1 MCVWLAFSV
10 ILLCWTSDNMFLWI
24 QSQVF
29 QSRSVPYNRVLRMG
43 ERGPVILHL
52 SNFFIWSV
60 DSIEG
65 IQGIWAEA
73 YFVIAINAVSTKK
86 RTWNLCQYR
95 KLSGLFHFKV
105 SNSEALN
112 PFRVL
117 RRKLRTNRR
126 EKTSRIISEI
136 RKNLSCNTALSWAKL
151 YLFGSVRGIFGM
163 MVSCLQKSKSNCFG
177 STLYVVFAPIGAEKC
192 SRIQLLGGERESK
205 KKRVRTERDTRVWF
219 GLPRLRVVKW
229 IILRLE
235 NISNTIA

>member
-10 ILLCWTSDNMFLWI
+10 IPFCWTMFLWI

-29 QSRSVPYNRVLRMG
+29 QNRSVPYNRVLRMG

-86 RTWNLCQYR
+86 ELETHANIENCQR
-95 KLSGLFHFKV
+95 LFHFKV

-126 EKTSRIISEI
+126 GKTSRIISEI

-151 YLFGSVRGIFGM
+151 YLLGSVRGIFGM
-163 MVSCLQKSKSNCFG
+163 MVSCLQ
-177 STLYVVFAPIGAEKC
+177 VQ
-192 SRIQLLGGERESK
+192 IQLFRINALRRLRSDRCGKMLSNSALRRGEREQEK
-205 KKRVRTERDTRVWF
+205 KGENWEGYESLIWF
-219 GLPRLRVVKW
+219 APFK
-229 IILRLE
+229 
-235 NISNTIA
+235 SC

>member
-10 ILLCWTSDNMFLWI
+10 ILLCWTMFLWI

-29 QSRSVPYNRVLRMG
+29 QNRSVPYNRVLRMG

-86 RTWNLCQYR
+86 ELETHANIENCQR
-95 KLSGLFHFKV
+95 LFHFKV

-126 EKTSRIISEI
+126 GKNIPNYQWDPQKFELQHCIELSQALSFWFCQRHFRNDGLLSPSPNPIVSDQRFTSSSLRSV
-136 RKNLSCNTALSWAKL
+136 RKNALEFS
-151 YLFGSVRGIFGM
+151 S
-163 MVSCLQKSKSNCFG
+163 
-177 STLYVVFAPIGAEKC
+177 
-192 SRIQLLGGERESK
+192 
-205 KKRVRTERDTRVWF
+205 
-219 GLPRLRVVKW
+219 
-229 IILRLE
+229 
-235 NISNTIA
+235 